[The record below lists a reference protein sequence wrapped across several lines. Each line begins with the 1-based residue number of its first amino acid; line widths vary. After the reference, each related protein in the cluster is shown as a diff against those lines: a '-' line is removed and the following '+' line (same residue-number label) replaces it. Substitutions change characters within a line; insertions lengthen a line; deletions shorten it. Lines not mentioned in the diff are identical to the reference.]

1 MKDYILGIVIAGAF
15 ILFGVSFM
23 GGAYV
28 MSKHWEQKI
37 AEVRAEQGRKD
48 YAKLVRAMDQAAGLR
63 ERLDSARSEYDRVR
77 KSYEDRL
84 RRAKAT
90 AAGADKGADARC
102 ERLLR
107 ESVDLLQEA
116 RSALVRSAGAH
127 DALVKA
133 VAP

>member
-1 MKDYILGIVIAGAF
+1 MKEALVGLAAI
-15 ILFGVSFM
+15 FGVFFFGFVT
-23 GGAYV
+23 GGKMMYDH
-28 MSKHWEQKI
+28 KEQQI
-37 AEVRAEQGRKD
+37 AEARADQGRKD
-48 YAKLVRAMDQAAGLR
+48 YAKLVSAMDQAAGLR

-90 AAGADKGADARC
+90 AGSADKGADAGC

-116 RSALVRSAGAH
+116 RSALVRNAGAH
-127 DALVKA
+127 DALAKA
-133 VAP
+133 IAP